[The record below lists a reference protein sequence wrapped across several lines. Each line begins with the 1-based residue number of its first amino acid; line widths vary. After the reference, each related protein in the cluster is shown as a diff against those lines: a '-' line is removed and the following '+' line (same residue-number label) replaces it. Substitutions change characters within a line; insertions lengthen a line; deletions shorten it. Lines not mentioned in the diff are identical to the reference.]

1 MKPPATSPAAAASSP
16 SPGGDGRGEGGRATG
31 HSASPFP
38 RLTDFRAT
46 MDRARALGL
55 ISSISSSGGRP
66 VSIRRRLAAPTARQP
81 HRSIFGHRLLVEKIQ
96 HATCGHF
103 KITLGEM
110 LHDSRLTADVS
121 WARAVAVHLCSEIL
135 TINRHDLAAAFH
147 RTPAAI
153 KYMRDLVAYQI
164 VTRPSAAAEINFLQT
179 MLQEKLKSNLNPT
192 KP

>member
-1 MKPPATSPAAAASSP
+1 MNTLPTNP
-16 SPGGDGRGEGGRATG
+16 
-31 HSASPFP
+31 ASPFP
-38 RLTDFRAT
+38 RITDFRAT

-55 ISSISSSGGRP
+55 ISSPAPEGSAVP
-66 VSIRRRLAAPTARQP
+66 AKIRSAQAR
-81 HRSIFGHRLLVEKIQ
+81 GHRNTAPLDIQPRQTAAGHLPLVEKIQ
-96 HATCGHF
+96 QATCAHY